1 MKKIFLTLIFL
12 TSVTSCSEVKKD
24 NNPIDN
30 KMKKALNLNNDQV
43 TVLVEVSYS
52 SDLEVIKKF
61 IRDEQ
66 GPLFFNLDD
75 PGIVRFE
82 WFLNEVEKTGTL
94 IEVFENSNVWEEL
107 GNKVLG
113 SPINIKFRELFK
125 IEKLTVL
132 GDINENF
139 KAKIQAMNPVIKSYV
154 GGIN

>member
-12 TSVTSCSEVKKD
+12 TSLTNCNEVKKD
-24 NNPIDN
+24 TNSIDN
-30 KMKKALNLNNDQV
+30 KMKKSLNINNNQV
-43 TVLVEVSYS
+43 TVLIEVSYS
-52 SDLEVIKKF
+52 TDVEVIKKF

-82 WFLNEVEKTGTL
+82 WFLNEGEKTGTL

-113 SPINIKFRELFK
+113 SPINIKFRELFQ

-132 GDINENF
+132 GDINDNF
-139 KAKIQAMNPVIKSYV
+139 KAKIQAMNPVVKSYI